1 MFYIVESEEQLS
13 FLANKI
19 AKGAFIEVIS
29 SNDNFHPKLAT
40 TVAVYLRPLQEDK
53 GYIIP
58 IQHTDG
64 LNVEKIRV
72 EQLLSRSEVLY
83 SYNKKD
89 TLYHFFHCNI
99 VDINLLYSLKEYDS
113 LSLPANP
120 STIGWYY
127 SRMEDLEDIN
137 SIIPLVKLYERCE
150 TNSEYLIPIIKDYQ
164 DMLLDPSWNFYNKT
178 ALGVYYLLEQSGLR
192 VTYESFVRLF
202 TPKTPRFS
210 IQDNTVHGV
219 YNPYNITSR
228 PTNSFNSINLAAI
241 PKKEEYRR
249 SIIAKNNTFV
259 EFDFDGYHVRLLA
272 DIVGYKFTEESVHTQ
287 LGRLYYDRDAHES
300 LTEEEYKQSKQIT
313 FQILYGGV
321 PDKWRHIEF
330 FDKVHELTQKL
341 WKEFKQNG
349 LVRAPISQKPF
360 TNKLKDMN
368 SNKLMNYILQSV
380 ETSRNILILKEV
392 LGYLKDKE
400 TQAVLY
406 TYDSIL
412 IDFSKSDGKQTL
424 TDLEN
429 ILSKDGYPVKCKASS
444 NLVLE

>member
-1 MFYIVESEEQLS
+1 MFYIVETEEQLS
-13 FLANKI
+13 FLTNKI
-19 AKGAFIEVIS
+19 RKGAFIEVIS
-29 SNDNFHPKLAT
+29 SNDNFHPKLTA
-40 TVAVYLRPLQEDK
+40 TVAVYLRPLLEDK

-72 EQLLSRSEVLY
+72 EQLLLESEVLY

-89 TLYHFFHCNI
+89 ILYHFFHYNI
-99 VDINLLYSLKEYDS
+99 VDINLLYSLREYNN

-120 STIGWYY
+120 STVEWYY
-127 SRMEDLEDIN
+127 SRMEDLDYIN
-137 SIIPLVKLYERCE
+137 SIVPLVKLYERCE
-150 TNSEYLIPIIKDYQ
+150 TNSEYLIPIIEKYQ
-164 DMLLDPSWNFYNKT
+164 DMLSDPSWRFYNKT
-178 ALGVYYLLEQSGLR
+178 ALSVYYLLEQSGLR
-192 VTYESFVRLF
+192 VIYESFVRLF
-202 TPKTPRFS
+202 TPNTPKFN
-210 IQDNTVHGV
+210 IQDNIVYGA
-219 YNPYNITSR
+219 YNPYNTTSR
-228 PTNSFNSINLAAI
+228 PTNSFNSVNLAAI
-241 PKKEEYRR
+241 PKKEEHRR
-249 SIIAKNNTFV
+249 SIIAKNDTFV

-287 LGRLYYDRDAHES
+287 LGRLYYNRGAHED
-300 LTEEEYKQSKQIT
+300 LTEEEYKQSKQTT

-360 TNKLKDMN
+360 TDKLKDMN

-392 LGYLKDKE
+392 LKYLKDKK

-424 TDLEN
+424 ADLEN
-429 ILSKDGYPVKCKASS
+429 ILSKDGYPVKYKASS